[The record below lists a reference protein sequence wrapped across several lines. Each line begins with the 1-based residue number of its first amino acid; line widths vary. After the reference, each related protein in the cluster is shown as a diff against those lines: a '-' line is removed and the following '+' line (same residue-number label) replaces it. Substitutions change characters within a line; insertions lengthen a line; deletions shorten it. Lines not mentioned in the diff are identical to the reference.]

1 MKKAA
6 FGILLALSVVI
17 FAVGAW
23 AGTDKTQDPPK
34 APQGY
39 IVVEEDVAVVLADE
53 HQHYFKKAHEA
64 FLTKNYKTA
73 AADIRKAIGF
83 LKLDAGAADS
93 EGRKALADSVNEL
106 EKIAIDTESGKVDSV
121 KVLEQAFSRA
131 DYALAKAQHSKATES
146 WAKKMTKETGHALK
160 NAAIHLENAAKWAG
174 HKFETGAVDVIKGA
188 RRVAGKLIEG
198 VGWVPEEVGKGI
210 TAIGTEISKLGKKIE
225 PNKK

>member
-6 FGILLALSVVI
+6 LGILIALSVVI
-17 FAVGAW
+17 FAIGAW

-39 IVVEEDVAVVLADE
+39 IVVEEDVAIVLADE
-53 HQHYFKKAHEA
+53 HEHYFKKAHEA
-64 FLTKNYKTA
+64 FLKKNYMTA
-73 AADIRKAIGF
+73 AADIRKAVGF
-83 LKLDAGAADS
+83 LKLDAAAADS
-93 EGRKALADSVNEL
+93 EGRKALSDTVNEL
-106 EKIAIDTESGKVDSV
+106 EKLAKDTEKGKVTSA
-121 KVLEQAFSRA
+121 KVLEQAFSHA